1 MVIILSLGIAR
12 PLIAAMN
19 FVDTLATMGTTVV
32 AVDEVLLAKE
42 QEHGEQA
49 VQLNGT
55 DIELHQVS
63 FGYHA
68 DKNILRGVN
77 LSIPAG
83 CMTALVGP
91 SGSGKS
97 TIAKLIAGFWDVEE
111 GAVMIDGVDEKK
123 IPLKQLYDQIAFVSQ
138 DNYLFDTSVRENIR
152 MGNLSASDKEV
163 EQAAKVAG
171 CDAFIRLLEKGYETN
186 VGGGGA
192 HLSGGER
199 QRILIFEWRVGLVV
213 ATGIFVYFLIL
224 SSMEKKSSEIAPHAQ
239 KSQTALISAVLEYV
253 QGKGVVKS
261 FGLSGRGDKKLQDAL
276 EYNRKSNLDM
286 EKLMTPYTIF
296 QELVL
301 QIAGIAMIF
310 VSVFCWINGTMSVAN
325 ALMCIV
331 MSFLVFGQIKL
342 FGMGMSMLRLA
353 SASID
358 RTLQTEEMEQM
369 DEKGRVL
376 RPGSHEIEFQNVH
389 FSYENTPTY
398 GGREILHGID
408 VTLPNKTTT
417 AVIGP
422 SGSGKTT
429 LVNLIARFWDVD
441 SGSVKIGG
449 KDVREYTLE
458 SLMEQISMVF
468 QNVYLFADTIENNIK
483 FGRPQATHAEVVE
496 AARKACCADFIEALP
511 AGYDTLIGEG
521 GASLSGGEKQ
531 RISIARAILKDAPI
545 VILDE
550 ATANVDPENEDRLQ
564 KAIEELTRDKTII
577 MIAHRLK
584 TVRNADQILVVDDG
598 KIVQQGKHDELIT
611 QKGIYADFVLGRK
624 EAIGWK
630 L

>member
-1 MVIILSLGIAR
+1 MIEAFRKIWRFAGMERANINKSVAVKFLNAVFHMLEVSAIYFVIVALTQGSAGNDAAWTALAFMAVSIIGNAVTTAFSKNQQTHAGYFMAANERIKIGNLLKGVPMGFFNENSLGE
-12 PLIAAMN
+12 
-19 FVDTLATMGTTVV
+19 VTGVCTTVLGNIEMLV
-32 AVDEVLLAKE
+32 PMVLVDIMGGLI
-42 QEHGEQA
+42 
-49 VQLNGT
+49 GT
-55 DIELHQVS
+55 VV
-63 FGYHA
+63 F
-68 DKNILRGVN
+68 
-77 LSIPAG
+77 
-83 CMTALVGP
+83 TA
-91 SGSGKS
+91 
-97 TIAKLIAGFWDVEE
+97 
-111 GAVMIDGVDEKK
+111 M
-123 IPLKQLYDQIAFVSQ
+123 
-138 DNYLFDTSVRENIR
+138 
-152 MGNLSASDKEV
+152 
-163 EQAAKVAG
+163 
-171 CDAFIRLLEKGYETN
+171 
-186 VGGGGA
+186 
-192 HLSGGER
+192 
-199 QRILIFEWRVGLVV
+199 ILIFEWRVGLVV
-213 ATGIFVYFLIL
+213 AAGIFVYFLIV
-224 SSMEKKSSEIAPHAQ
+224 SSMEKKSAAIAPNAQ
-239 KSQTALISAVLEYV
+239 KSQTALTSAVLEYV
-253 QGKGVVKS
+253 QGMGIVKS
-261 FGLSGRGDKKLQDAL
+261 FNLSGRGDKRAQDAL
-276 EYNRKSNLDM
+276 EFNRKSNLDM

-301 QIAGIAMIF
+301 QIAGIAMMF
-310 VSVFCWINGTMSVAN
+310 VSIFCWANGTMPVAN

-358 RTLQTEEMEQM
+358 RTLQTEGMEQM
-369 DEKGRVL
+369 DEKGKAFSPKGHV
-376 RPGSHEIEFQNVH
+376 IEFKNVH
-389 FSYENTPTY
+389 FSYENK
-398 GGREILHGID
+398 EILHGID
-408 VTLPNKTTT
+408 VTLPDRTTT

-429 LVNLIARFWDVD
+429 LCNLIARFWDVD

-511 AGYDTLIGEG
+511 DGYDTVIGEG

-531 RISIARAILKDAPI
+531 RISIARAMLKDAPI

-584 TVRNADQILVVDDG
+584 TVRNADQILVVDEG
-598 KIVQQGKHDELIT
+598 RIVQKGKHEELIG
-611 QKGIYADFVLGRK
+611 QEGIYADFVLGRK

-630 L
+630 LNT

>member
-1 MVIILSLGIAR
+1 MIEAFRKIWRFAGEERANINKSVAVKFLNAVFHMLEVSAIYFVIVALTQGSAGNDAAWTALAFMAVSIIGNAVTTAFSKNQQTHAGYFMAANERIKIGNLLKGVPMGFFNENSLGE
-12 PLIAAMN
+12 
-19 FVDTLATMGTTVV
+19 VTGVCTTVLGNIEMLV
-32 AVDEVLLAKE
+32 PMVLVDIMGGLI
-42 QEHGEQA
+42 
-49 VQLNGT
+49 GT
-55 DIELHQVS
+55 VV
-63 FGYHA
+63 F
-68 DKNILRGVN
+68 
-77 LSIPAG
+77 
-83 CMTALVGP
+83 TA
-91 SGSGKS
+91 
-97 TIAKLIAGFWDVEE
+97 
-111 GAVMIDGVDEKK
+111 M
-123 IPLKQLYDQIAFVSQ
+123 
-138 DNYLFDTSVRENIR
+138 
-152 MGNLSASDKEV
+152 
-163 EQAAKVAG
+163 
-171 CDAFIRLLEKGYETN
+171 
-186 VGGGGA
+186 
-192 HLSGGER
+192 
-199 QRILIFEWRVGLVV
+199 ILIFEWRVGLV
-213 ATGIFVYFLIL
+213 ALAGIIVYFLVV
-224 SSMEKKSSEIAPHAQ
+224 SSMEKKSAAIAPNAQ
-239 KSQTALISAVLEYV
+239 KSQTALTSAVLEYV
-253 QGKGVVKS
+253 QGMGIVKS
-261 FGLSGRGDKKLQDAL
+261 FNLSGRGDKRAQDAL
-276 EYNRKSNLDM
+276 EFNRKSNLDM

-301 QIAGIAMIF
+301 QSAGIAMMF
-310 VSVFCWINGTMSVAN
+310 VSIFCWAEGTMPIAN

-369 DEKGRVL
+369 DEKGKTFS
-376 RPGSHEIEFQNVH
+376 PKSHGIEFDNVH
-389 FSYENTPTY
+389 FSYENK
-398 GGREILHGID
+398 EILHGID
-408 VTLPNKTTT
+408 VTLPDRTTT

-429 LVNLIARFWDVD
+429 LCNLIARFWDVD

-483 FGRPQATHAEVVE
+483 FGRPQATHAEVME
-496 AARKACCADFIEALP
+496 AARKACCADFIEDLP
-511 AGYDTLIGEG
+511 DGYDTVIGEG

-531 RISIARAILKDAPI
+531 RISIARAMLKDAPI

-584 TVRNADQILVVDDG
+584 TVRNADLILVVDEG
-598 KIVQQGKHDELIT
+598 RIVQKGNHGELIG
-611 QKGIYADFVLGRK
+611 QEGIYADFVLGRK

-630 L
+630 LNT